1 MSVLCDSEI
10 IELCVNSVDRY
21 TGDSIIKDMISPF
34 SPVAIK
40 EENGKK
46 IISYGVSAY
55 GYDIRVADEFKIFH
69 KEVAEVYK
77 CIDPKSTVGHTHL
90 FREGKADVM
99 LIPPN
104 SMMLCRSVEYFRIP
118 RDIMCIAV
126 GKSTY
131 ARCGIIA
138 NITPLEAEWEGYLTI
153 ELSNT
158 TPLPVK
164 VYANEGIAQLIFFK
178 ADKVCTTSYKDKDGK
193 YQGQQG
199 VTGAIV

>member
-1 MSVLCDSEI
+1 MGIRDLKTIKENKMSILCDKEI
-10 IELCVNSVDRY
+10 LERC
-21 TGDSIIKDMISPF
+21 KDGMISPYC
-34 SPVAIK
+34 PVAVK
-40 EENGKK
+40 ETNGKK
-46 IISYGVSAY
+46 RISYGVSAY
-55 GYDIRVADEFKIFH
+55 GYDIRVANEFKLIYPH
-69 KEVAEVYK
+69 ITATCKE
-77 CIDPKSTVGHTHL
+77 IDPKENQCKFVE
-90 FREGKADVM
+90 FRQDTIQ
-99 LIPPN
+99 IPPN

-138 NITPLEAEWEGYLTI
+138 NITPLEAGWEGYLTI

-164 VYANEGIAQLIFFK
+164 VYAYEGIAQLVFFK
-178 ADKVCTTSYKDKDGK
+178 ADTACTTSYKDKDGK
-193 YQGQQG
+193 YQGQTG

>member
-1 MSVLCDSEI
+1 MSVLADSEI
-10 IELCVNSVDRY
+10 IERCTNTETPMIYPFVDHQ
-21 TGDSIIKDMISPF
+21 
-34 SPVAIK
+34 VK
-40 EENGKK
+40 ELDGRKL
-46 IISYGVSAY
+46 ISYGVSAY
-55 GYDIRVADEFKIFH
+55 GFDIRVANEFKLV
-69 KEVAEVYK
+69 VAGYQ
-77 CIDPKSTVGHTHL
+77 IDPKNNDGLRFENVVSDSVN
-90 FREGKADVM
+90 
-99 LIPPN
+99 IPPN

-138 NITPLEAEWEGYLTI
+138 NITPLEAGWEGHLTI

-178 ADKVCTTSYKDKDGK
+178 ANKVCEISYKDKNGK
-193 YQGQQG
+193 YQGQTG
-199 VTGAIV
+199 ITGAKI

>member
-1 MSVLCDSEI
+1 MTILCDSEI
-10 IELCVNSVDRY
+10 IELCRSHYDNGVRRWDQ
-21 TGDSIIKDMISPF
+21 IIHPF
-34 SPVAIK
+34 SPVAVK

-46 IISYGVSAY
+46 IISYGTSSY
-55 GYDIRVADEFKIFH
+55 GYDIRVADEFKLI
-69 KEVAEVYK
+69 KYNSCGPTAS
-77 CIDPKSTVGHTHL
+77 IDPKNVVSVEYSEFKQPHI
-90 FREGKADVM
+90 E
-99 LIPPN
+99 IPPN

-131 ARCGIIA
+131 ARCGVIA
-138 NITPLEAEWEGYLTI
+138 NITPLESCWEGYLTI

-164 VYANEGIAQLIFFK
+164 IYANEGIAQLIFFK
-178 ADKVCTTSYKDKDGK
+178 ADKVCDVSYADKQGK
-193 YQGQQG
+193 YQGQVG

>member
-10 IELCVNSVDRY
+10 IKRCISVVDGGVNRI
-21 TGDSIIKDMISPF
+21 GMISPY
-34 SPVAIK
+34 SEVAVK

-55 GYDIRVADEFKIFH
+55 GYDIRVADEFKICSNIYDTI
-69 KEVAEVYK
+69 VL
-77 CIDPKSTVGHTHL
+77 DPKNIDGASQRQFL
-90 FREGKADVM
+90 EYKQDEI
-99 LIPPN
+99 LIPAN

-178 ADKVCTTSYKDKDGK
+178 ADKVCDVSYADKKGK
-193 YQGQQG
+193 YQGQVG

>member
-1 MSVLCDSEI
+1 MSVLSDREI
-10 IELCVNSVDRY
+10 IERCEA
-21 TGDSIIKDMISPF
+21 GMITPF
-34 SPVAIK
+34 SPVAVK
-40 EENGKK
+40 EIDGKK
-46 IISYGVSAY
+46 VISYGVSAY
-55 GYDIRVADEFKIFH
+55 GYDIRVADEWRIVEPCGPMLTH
-69 KEVAEVYK
+69 L
-77 CIDPKSTVGHTHL
+77 DPKSPN
-90 FREGKADVM
+90 EGIFKDFIKDEI
-99 LIPPN
+99 LLPPN

-164 VYANEGIAQLIFFK
+164 VYANEGICQLLFFK
-178 ADKVCTTSYKDKDGK
+178 ADTVCTTSYKDKDGK
-193 YQGQQG
+193 YQGQTG
-199 VTGAIV
+199 VTGALV

>member
-1 MSVLCDSEI
+1 MTILCDSEI
-10 IELCVNSVDRY
+10 IERCTNTVDKY
-21 TGDSIIKDMISPF
+21 TGDTIVRDMINPF
-34 SPVAIK
+34 SPVAVK

-55 GYDIRVADEFKIFH
+55 GYDIRVSNEFKLLDLM
-69 KEVAEVYK
+69 ANNSSNY
-77 CIDPKSTVGHTHL
+77 IDPKR
-90 FREGKADVM
+90 FNDVIYKEFKHECI
-99 LIPPN
+99 LLPPN

-138 NITPLEAEWEGYLTI
+138 NITPLEPEWEGFLTI

-164 VYANEGIAQLIFFK
+164 IYANEGIAQLVFFK
-178 ADKVCTTSYKDKDGK
+178 ADKICTTSYKDKDGK
-193 YQGQQG
+193 YQGQTG
-199 VTGAIV
+199 VTGAKV